1 MNKAF
6 MVFSGYPQDG
16 CLLVFAE
23 NRNKAKS
30 VSVSSPFDWEYSQM
44 NTRRQPD
51 YDKYSESDTAYVVES
66 NDDLPKD
73 APPFFADEAYEI

>member
-30 VSVSSPFDWEYSQM
+30 VSVSSPFDWEYQEM
-44 NTRRQPD
+44 NTERQPN
-51 YDKYSESDTAYVVES
+51 YDKYSKHDSPHIMEC

-73 APPFFADEAYEI
+73 APTFFTDFET